1 MKRNFIFTGI
11 LTISLCLPASA
22 TIINIPDDYPTIQ
35 QGIDA
40 SSDGDTVLVQP
51 ETYVENI
58 NFNGHN
64 IVLGSLFL
72 TTGDTTY
79 ISETI
84 IDGDSSGS
92 VVTFESGEDST
103 TIISG
108 FTLQNGFA
116 YNGAGIFCNH
126 SSPIIAD
133 NFIVLNFADS
143 VEWSGQGGGIYCNN
157 SNSIIRQNFITNNT
171 AIVSGGIFCRDSDIS
186 IVDNYIANNMSFSFA
201 GGIVSYSSN
210 ISATGNIISRNWG
223 DIGGIYCSNS
233 HLILTANTIE
243 YNEVWGP
250 WSLAGGVAC
259 SFSEMTIR
267 DNEFTWNDS
276 YGLACNSSDASVS
289 QNFFFANTSGG
300 IMCLEQSNIAVT
312 NNIFTSNVG
321 YFGCGIYCIESSP
334 LIIGNTFL
342 ENRGAG
348 VIPSAG
354 GGIYCSTASPLI
366 YRNYFLG
373 NSVDYGGAIYCGE
386 ESRPSIRNNI
396 FYENAADSAGGV
408 IFCESADSVDFVN
421 NSTVNNYSPSG
432 IVASCNWSSH
442 LNIVNSIVKED
453 SLSDQVPLFDLNS
466 SSSVFV
472 TYSDIQGGWEGEG
485 NIDLDPLFRD
495 PENGD
500 FHLMST
506 ACGDPYDSPC
516 IDAGHPDSL
525 DGYLSCLWGLGTI
538 RSDIGAYGGGDST
551 QVGIDDQEPEAPIRF
566 ALAQNYPNPFN
577 ATTTLRYNLVQAD
590 YVTLTIYNII
600 GQRIAIPFEGFQQP
614 GEHAI
619 IWDALNQPS
628 GVYFARLEMQEQSKS
643 IKMVLLK

>member
-1 MKRNFIFTGI
+1 MKRNFILTGI
-11 LTISLCLPASA
+11 LTIAVCLPASA
-22 TIINIPDDYPTIQ
+22 TIINVPDDYETIQ

-40 SSDGDTVLVQP
+40 STDGDTVLVQP
-51 ETYVENI
+51 GTYIENI

-79 ISETI
+79 ISQTI

-92 VVTFESGEDST
+92 ARTFENGEDSNT
-103 TIISG
+103 RITG
-108 FTLQNGFA
+108 FTIREGSA
-116 YNGAGIFCNH
+116 MHGGGVFCE
-126 SSPIIAD
+126 SSNPTISNNII
-133 NFIVLNFADS
+133 ILNTAS
-143 VEWSGQGGGIYCNN
+143 STGGGIYCNN
-157 SNSIIRQNFITNNT
+157 SNSIIRQNLIANNT
-171 AIVSGGIFCRDSDIS
+171 ASASGGGIFCRDSDIS
-186 IVDNYIANNMSFSFA
+186 IVDNCIINNISFSYA
-201 GGIVSYSSN
+201 GGINSYSSN
-210 ISATGNIISRNWG
+210 ISATGNTISRNWG

-233 HLILTANTIE
+233 HLVLTANTIE

-259 SFSEMTIR
+259 SFSEMIIR

-276 YGLACNSSDASVS
+276 YGLVCDNSVASVS
-289 QNFFFANTSGG
+289 ENFFFANTLGG

-312 NNIFTSNVG
+312 NNIFTANMG
-321 YFGCGIYCIESSP
+321 YFGCGICCIESSP

-373 NSVDYGGAIYCGE
+373 NSVDYGGAIYCRE

-396 FYENAADSAGGV
+396 FYENVADSAGGV

-432 IVASCNWSSH
+432 IVASCNSSSH

-453 SLSDQVPLFDLNS
+453 SLLDQVPLFDLNS
-466 SSSVFV
+466 SSSVFI

-485 NIDLDPLFRD
+485 NIDIDPLFRD

-516 IDAGHPDSL
+516 IDAGSPAILDSL
-525 DGYLSCLWGLGTI
+525 LDCSWGLGEL
-538 RSDIGAYGGGDST
+538 RSDIGTYGGGDSVT
-551 QVGIDDQEPEAPIRF
+551 VGIDDNNVYLPYR
-566 ALAQNYPNPFN
+566 LLMMQNYPNPFN
-577 ATTTLRYNLVQAD
+577 ATTTIRYILPQEGDVS
-590 YVTLTIYNII
+590 LSIYNIL
-600 GQRIAIPFEGFQQP
+600 GQRLAILFEGSQQA
-614 GEHAI
+614 GEHTI
-619 IWDALNQPS
+619 VWDASAYPS
-628 GVYFARLEMQEQSKS
+628 GVYFAWLEIQEQTKT
-643 IKMVLLK
+643 IRMVLLK